1 MTNVRPRAR
10 SSRRA
15 EVLRTAARLFKT
27 HGYRGTSMQQL
38 ADAIG
43 LGKGSLYHH
52 LVSKEELVFEIMM
65 SGLADAI
72 SRIEGVLA
80 DDFLSSA
87 DKLQAAIRILINDL
101 CDDFDDSIGLAVMTD
116 GHILTPE
123 RRAEYVALRDAYE
136 DRFQAIVESG
146 VASGD
151 FHECDPSLATKAL
164 LGMCAW
170 TVFWYRREGPLSP
183 DEIADGISRIALVGI
198 AHPGEPL
205 VGMTD
210 ERRD

>member
-1 MTNVRPRAR
+1 MADVTRRMR
-10 SSRRA
+10 SNRRA

-38 ADAIG
+38 ADAVG

-52 LVSKEELVFEIMM
+52 LDSKGELVFEIMA

-80 DDFLSSA
+80 DDVLSPEG
-87 DKLQAAIRILINDL
+87 KLQAAIRILINDL

-136 DRFQAIVESG
+136 DRFQSIVESG
-146 VASGD
+146 IASGD
-151 FHECDPSLATKAL
+151 FHQCDPDLATKAI

-170 TVFWYRREGPLSP
+170 TVFWYRREGPLGP
-183 DEIADGISRIALVGI
+183 DEIADGIIRIALVGL

-205 VGMTD
+205 IEMTD
-210 ERRD
+210 GRRD